1 MIILAVDY
9 GDVRTGLAVCDRQEI
24 LASPVGTLTQPDA
37 QKLAEAITTVAAERG
52 AQLLVVGEAVNMDG
66 SRGERAQKCAAFAQL
81 LAQTSGLPCQLYDER
96 CTTVMAHAALNVTNT
111 RGKKTQKRGGRAFRR
126 DDIGKF
132 YDPPAQHR
140 RFPCG
145 LVIPRGGS
153 VRARA
158 PA

>member
-37 QKLAEAITTVAAERG
+37 QKLAEAITAVAAERG

-111 RGKKTQKRGGRAFRR
+111 RGKKRKNAVDALSAVMILESFMT
-126 DDIGKF
+126 
-132 YDPPAQHR
+132 HR
-140 RFPCG
+140 RNTAA
-145 LVIPRGGS
+145 S
-153 VRARA
+153 RADL
-158 PA
+158 